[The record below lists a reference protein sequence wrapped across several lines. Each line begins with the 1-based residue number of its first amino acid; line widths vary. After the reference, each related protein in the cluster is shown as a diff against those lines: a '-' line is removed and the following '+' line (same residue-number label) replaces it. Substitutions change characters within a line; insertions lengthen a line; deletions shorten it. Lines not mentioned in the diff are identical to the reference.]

1 MHYILACNELL
12 YKWKIVPS
20 SLCFHCKQHD
30 DYKHFFFSC
39 SYNVQYW
46 HKVDQL
52 LTLLKVDKHIFSLES
67 LVTGY
72 KIEDEDYFDMNYLLT
87 IIYFSIYKAY
97 YMSDKKDK
105 VIDIFKIFSRIYQY
119 YLIFQSPLT
128 PNAAILQIIHSL
140 ARQK

>member
-1 MHYILACNELL
+1 M
-12 YKWKIVPS
+12 
-20 SLCFHCKQHD
+20 D
-30 DYKHFFFSC
+30 DYEHFFFSC

-46 HKVDQL
+46 HKVEQL
-52 LTLLKVDKHIFSLES
+52 LALLKVEKHIFSLES

-105 VIDIFKIFSRIYQY
+105 VIDIFKIFQNEIRDIININKIRGKKNKRI
-119 YLIFQSPLT
+119 
-128 PNAAILQIIHSL
+128 ILKTL
-140 ARQK
+140 EYFEFL